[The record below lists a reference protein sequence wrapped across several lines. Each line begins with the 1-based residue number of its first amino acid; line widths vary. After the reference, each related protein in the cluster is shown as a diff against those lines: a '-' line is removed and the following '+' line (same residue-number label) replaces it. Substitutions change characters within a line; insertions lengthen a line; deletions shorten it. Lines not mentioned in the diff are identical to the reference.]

1 MTTHPHG
8 QHRHPVAF
16 LGSLEHLLD
25 EYLVTKA
32 PFQLPVSA
40 KEFLVKAA
48 PYLVILFLILSLPAI
63 FMLFGMGFFMG
74 DMMLSGDVWMGD
86 SEGMMWPQGAVMG
99 MQTWVYVY
107 GILAAII
114 FVMEAI
120 AVPGLFAQS
129 KKGWNWIYYAQVLSL
144 VISVLAGDIIGA
156 LIGFVIGMYLLF
168 QVKSYYK

>member
-8 QHRHPVAF
+8 QHGHPVAF

-48 PYLVILFLILSLPAI
+48 PYLIILFLILSLPAI
-63 FMLFGMGFFMG
+63 FMLLGMGSFMG
-74 DMMLSGDVWMGD
+74 GIVL
-86 SEGMMWPQGAVMG
+86 PQGAVMG
-99 MQTWVYVY
+99 MQTWIYVY

-120 AVPGLFAQS
+120 ALPGLFAQT

-144 VISVLAGDIIGA
+144 VISVLSGNIIGA